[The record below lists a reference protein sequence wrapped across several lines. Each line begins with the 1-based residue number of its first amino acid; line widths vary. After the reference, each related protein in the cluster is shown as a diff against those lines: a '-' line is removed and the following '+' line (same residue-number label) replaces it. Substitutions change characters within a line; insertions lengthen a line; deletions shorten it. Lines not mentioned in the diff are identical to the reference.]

1 MKTNRA
7 FQLVAIMLLGAAV
20 ASCDKPKSNAL
31 ADSESASGGDINNYA
46 VYEEYKTASASY
58 LCDGDTT
65 FGKDA
70 TVYTTASISVQWPR
84 RLGDSDVKALQD
96 TIIAH
101 TFTSPKASVD
111 SCIVD
116 FLSKPLGYGE
126 SVLKRVK
133 EVPVASE
140 NVRVLSNNIS
150 VKSVGFCEKYVVFKV
165 EHDQYSGGAHPNY
178 FASFVNYDLKNKRVL
193 TYANIFKP
201 GSDEALLPILQNA
214 LKANYYTET
223 LDEVEQKVG
232 IFVNDLFVS
241 HEVYLTGEEV
251 VFFYNPYDI
260 GPWAI
265 GTVEIPVQV
274 ADLAECM
281 SDYGKALYDMK

>member
-1 MKTNRA
+1 MKKSKVLLTTLMMLAMLAACSKPNKG
-7 FQLVAIMLLGAAV
+7 AIAGSDSANG
-20 ASCDKPKSNAL
+20 SDISNY
-31 ADSESASGGDINNYA
+31 DI
-46 VYEEYKTASASY
+46 YEEFKTASADY
-58 LCDGDTT
+58 LCEGDTT
-65 FGKDA
+65 FGKDVK
-70 TVYTTASISVQWPR
+70 VYTTASIAVQWPR
-84 RLGDSDVKALQD
+84 RFGDADVKALQD

-101 TFTSPKASVD
+101 TFSTPKASID

-116 FLSKPLGYGE
+116 FISKPIGYGE
-126 SVLKRVK
+126 SVLRRVDQA
-133 EVPVASE
+133 PAATA

-165 EHDQYSGGAHPNY
+165 EHDQYAGGAHSNY
-178 FASFVNYDLKNKRVL
+178 FASYVNYDLKNKRVL
-193 TYANIFKP
+193 TYSNIFRP

-214 LKANYYTET
+214 LMQNYYAESM
-223 LDEVEQKVG
+223 DEVAEKSG

-274 ADLAECM
+274 SELTEHL
-281 SDYGKALYDMK
+281 SDYGKALYDIQ